1 MLNICSNICFDFAAR
16 KRWKGEKQK
25 VKVLSMNSKRI
36 GYIALI
42 VIGIVCTFLNG
53 WVFLLER
60 EGRFLLFAFMGIL
73 VIIAG
78 AVRLRR

>member
-1 MLNICSNICFDFAAR
+1 
-16 KRWKGEKQK
+16 
-25 VKVLSMNSKRI
+25 MNSKKL

-42 VIGIVCTFLNG
+42 VIGILCFFFNG

-60 EGRFLLFAFMGIL
+60 EGRSFLFALMGIL

-78 AVRLRR
+78 VVNLRRQT